1 MKKPTPWLFAL
12 LAPVAFASGV
22 GIAML
27 QNHFSGPV
35 QMVDTKRATL
45 HDSVQAHRWADS
57 SALIEHGRNIE
68 RARGDSLVALLS
80 ARTTVWRTRMLP
92 GRVDTLIARDTVR
105 DSVLVAGADVRACL
119 LVDTA
124 LIVRADSL
132 AGELAQARYDA
143 DQCAEELRKRPATCN
158 GWTAFGLGFGAGS
171 ALTTAACAV
180 F

>member
-1 MKKPTPWLFAL
+1 MKKPTPWLFVL

-27 QNHFSGPV
+27 QNHFSQPV
-35 QMVDTKRATL
+35 KMVDTKRATL

-57 SALIEHGRNIE
+57 AALIEHGRNIE
-68 RARGDSLVALLS
+68 RARGDSLVELLS
-80 ARTTVWRTRMLP
+80 ARTTVWRTRLLP

-119 LVDTA
+119 LADSA

-143 DQCAEELRKRPATCN
+143 DQCAEEPRKRPSTCN